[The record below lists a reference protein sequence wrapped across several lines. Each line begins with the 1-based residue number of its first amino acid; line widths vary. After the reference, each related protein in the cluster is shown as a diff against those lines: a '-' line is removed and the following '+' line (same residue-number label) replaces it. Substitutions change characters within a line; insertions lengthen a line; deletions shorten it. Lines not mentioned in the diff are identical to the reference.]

1 MMFKIFGVILTVV
14 GCGSVGFQIAANYR
28 REERAL
34 QQLLRILEHMECELQ
49 YRLTP
54 LPELCRQAGRIYKQ
68 TPGRVFTDLAAEME
82 SQISPDVACCMAAV
96 LRKSS
101 TLTPITKN
109 VLAHLGASIG
119 KFDLNGQLKGLQ
131 SAGAECKRNL
141 DALTNNRETRLRSYQ
156 TLGLCAGAALAIL
169 LI

>member
-1 MMFKIFGVILTVV
+1 MIKLFGAILTVV

-34 QQLLRILEHMECELQ
+34 QQLLRILEFMACELQ

-54 LPELCRQAGRIYKQ
+54 LPALCKQIGRLYRQMPAQ
-68 TPGRVFTDLAAEME
+68 VFVILASEME
-82 SQISPDVACCMAAV
+82 SQIAPDAACCMLAA
-96 LRKSS
+96 LHKCCDIP
-101 TLTPITKN
+101 PITRGI
-109 VLAHLGASIG
+109 LSDLGTLIG
-119 KFDLNGQLKGLQ
+119 KFDLGGQIKGLHTA
-131 SAGAECKRNL
+131 SEECRRNL
-141 DALTNNRETRLRSYQ
+141 DELTKHRDSRLRSYQ